1 MTEEL
6 KTLKDIEFRDTI
18 AGDCVNI
25 DIDWL
30 NEVNV
35 SLLRAEAIKWCK
47 EVRKRNQR
55 DGYKECYESE
65 EQFGDGMLIT
75 FFNLTEE
82 DLK

>member
-6 KTLKDIEFRDTI
+6 KTYKDFMAMQDHIE
-18 AGDCVNI
+18 I
-25 DIDWL
+25 DQCAL
-30 NEVNV
+30 EMV
-35 SLLRAEAIKWCK
+35 RAEAIKWCK